1 VNSKELQEHNLN
13 STDLRRNLQSQH
25 EPTTPPPKPLIHR
38 SKTQTNGEAS
48 ISPIE
53 TRVNDEKL
61 HLTEQERKKLQTNG
75 GNANLPNK
83 TSTNSG
89 KWLHQHT
96 TTQKLQKLQ
105 ELTLRMGTSFTW
117 SHGGRLMI
125 LPADQDARALPRQI
139 WIDFAPC

>member
-1 VNSKELQEHNLN
+1 VNSKELREHKLN
-13 STDLRRNLQSQH
+13 QQKPSQKLAAS
-25 EPTTPPPKPLIHR
+25 PQTTAFPPEPLIHR
-38 SKTQTNGEAS
+38 SKIQTNGETS

-53 TRVNDEKL
+53 TRVNGEKL
-61 HLTEQERKKLQTNG
+61 HLTEQEPKKLQTNG

-83 TSTNSG
+83 TPMNGG

-96 TTQKLQKLQ
+96 TTQKLQ
-105 ELTLRMGTSFTW
+105 ELTLWMGTGFTR